1 MNTRDPNP
9 NPLPAEPVLGPVSR
23 TGIPVPTSVDA
34 SAVNP
39 ERIGKPGEYPFTR
52 GIFPDGY
59 QGRLWTIRQ
68 YSGFGTAEESNE
80 RYKFLLDQGQTG
92 LSVALDLPT
101 QCGLDPTHPMAK
113 PEIGKVGVSLS
124 NLSEAEIL
132 FKDLDL
138 GKISTSFTINGTAAI
153 IYAMYLAV
161 ADKQGVPRS
170 KLTGTIQNDILK
182 EYVARGTWIFP
193 VRPSMRLIA
202 DSILYSN
209 DVTPRFNPIS
219 IAGAHVRDAG
229 ATAAEEM
236 AYTLAN
242 GLAYVDELQRR
253 GGDVEKFA
261 KRLSFFFYV
270 HMDFFDEIAKFRAG
284 RRLWARFMKERYAVQ
299 DPKAQHFRFGVVCGG
314 SSLVAPQ
321 PYNNAVRVA
330 VETMAAVFG
339 GAQSIFTCAFDEA
352 FQIPTE
358 FSAELAVRTQQ
369 MIAFEIGHRPHG
381 RPARRQLL
389 PGAAHRPHGGNDRQ
403 GDGRDRRLRR
413 RGPGHRGRLDPAA
426 AGRTRP
432 GAQARHRFGQGAHR
446 RPELLPQGRRE
457 DRRRRRLQARPD
469 GGPARAGEI
478 REGAGHAQPDGG
490 RCLARQARRGRG
502 QGQRERDA
510 LPGGVLPRLRHG
522 GGDGGLPEEGM
533 GRIQGT
539 GESMNETKTA
549 RPLAGKR
556 ILVGKP
562 GLDGHDI
569 GAKIVALTLR
579 DAGAEVIYTG
589 LRRSPAQIAQ
599 VAVDEGVDAVGLSIL
614 SGSHKELVKDVIAE
628 LRERRANGIKVFV
641 GGTIPGED
649 HAELRDLGVSAVFT
663 ADMLLDERGARNWRR
678 H

>member
-1 MNTRDPNP
+1 MNMREK
-9 NPLPAEPVLGPVSR
+9 PAVVREPVMTSVSR
-23 TGIPVPTSVDA
+23 SGIPVPASVDA
-34 SAVNP
+34 GAVHP
-39 ERIGKPGEYPFTR
+39 ENIGQPGEYPFTR

-59 QGRLWTIRQ
+59 NGRLWTIRQ

-80 RYKFLLDQGQTG
+80 RYKFLLAQGQTG

-101 QCGLDPTHPMAK
+101 QCGYDPTHPMAR

-132 FKDLDL
+132 FQGLDL
-138 GKISTSFTINGTAAI
+138 SKISTSFTINGTAAI

-161 ADKQGVPRS
+161 ADKQGVPRE

-209 DVTPRFNPIS
+209 DVSPRFNAIS

-242 GLAYVDELQRR
+242 GLAYVEELRRR

-284 RRLWARFMKERYAVQ
+284 RRLWARLMKERYGVK

-321 PYNNAVRVA
+321 PYNNVVRVA

-339 GAQSIFTCAFDEA
+339 GAQSIFTCALDEA

-369 MIAFEIGHRPHG
+369 ILAFESGIGRTVDPLGGSYFVEQHTDCMEEMITKVMSEIDAYG
-381 RPARRQLL
+381 GVIPAIEDGWMQL
-389 PGAAHRPHGGNDRQ
+389 
-403 GDGRDRRLRR
+403 RLAE
-413 RGPGHRGRLDPAA
+413 RGLERKLDADAGKNVIVGQNFFKKENEEIGVRELFTLDPTVAQRA
-426 AGRTRP
+426 LEKFQRVLDTRQQS
-432 GAQARHRFGQGAHR
+432 AV
-446 RPELLPQGRRE
+446 
-457 DRRRRRLQARPD
+457 D
-469 GGPARAGEI
+469 
-478 REGAGHAQPDGG
+478 
-490 RCLARQARRGRG
+490 
-502 QGQRERDA
+502 
-510 LPGGVLPRLRHG
+510 
-522 GGDGGLPEEGM
+522 
-533 GRIQGT
+533 
-539 GESMNETKTA
+539 
-549 RPLAGKR
+549 
-556 ILVGKP
+556 
-562 GLDGHDI
+562 
-569 GAKIVALTLR
+569 VALTKLSAAAAKDR
-579 DAGAEVIYTG
+579 ENVMPYLIDCCHAYAT
-589 LRRSPAQIAQ
+589 
-599 VAVDEGVDAVGLSIL
+599 VGEMVSCLKNQW
-614 SGSHKELVKDVIAE
+614 GEFKEPVNL
-628 LRERRANGIKVFV
+628 
-641 GGTIPGED
+641 
-649 HAELRDLGVSAVFT
+649 
-663 ADMLLDERGARNWRR
+663 
-678 H
+678 

>member
-1 MNTRDPNP
+1 MSAEQHREARDM
-9 NPLPAEPVLGPVSR
+9 EPQLSSTSPS
-23 TGIPVPTSVDA
+23 GIDVPTSVGPDA
-34 SAVNP
+34 IDPA
-39 ERIGKPGEYPFTR
+39 RIGAPGEYPYTR

-80 RYKFLLDQGQTG
+80 RYKFLLEKGQTG

-101 QCGLDPTHPMAK
+101 QCGLDPVHPMAR

-138 GKISTSFTINGTAAI
+138 SKISTSFTINGTAAI

-161 ADKQGVPRS
+161 ADKQNVPRD

-209 DVTPRFNPIS
+209 EVSPRFNPIS

-229 ATAAEEM
+229 STAAEEM

-242 GLAYVDELQRR
+242 GLAYVEELRAR

-284 RRLWARFMKERYAVQ
+284 RRLWARLMKERYGVQ

-321 PYNNAVRVA
+321 PYNNVVRVA
-330 VETMAAVFG
+330 VETMAAVLG

-369 MIAFEIGHRPHG
+369 IIAFESGIGRTVDPLGGSYFLEQHTDRMEEQITKVMDEIDAYGGVIPAIEDGWIQLRLAERGLERKLNTDSG
-381 RPARRQLL
+381 RNVIIGQNYFRKADEEIKVGEVFKLDPTVAERALEKYQRVLDTRRQSEV
-389 PGAAHRPHGGNDRQ
+389 DRALS
-403 GDGRDRRLRR
+403 RL
-413 RGPGHRGRLDPAA
+413 
-426 AGRTRP
+426 
-432 GAQARHRFGQGAHR
+432 
-446 RPELLPQGRRE
+446 
-457 DRRRRRLQARPD
+457 
-469 GGPARAGEI
+469 
-478 REGAGHAQPDGG
+478 
-490 RCLARQARRGRG
+490 
-502 QGQRERDA
+502 
-510 LPGGVLPRLRHG
+510 
-522 GGDGGLPEEGM
+522 
-533 GRIQGT
+533 
-539 GESMNETKTA
+539 
-549 RPLAGKR
+549 
-556 ILVGKP
+556 
-562 GLDGHDI
+562 
-569 GAKIVALTLR
+569 
-579 DAGAEVIYTG
+579 
-589 LRRSPAQIAQ
+589 
-599 VAVDEGVDAVGLSIL
+599 
-614 SGSHKELVKDVIAE
+614 
-628 LRERRANGIKVFV
+628 
-641 GGTIPGED
+641 
-649 HAELRDLGVSAVFT
+649 SAVAAKDNENIMPYLVECCHAYAT
-663 ADMLLDERGARNWRR
+663 VGEMVERLKDKWGEFKEPVNL
-678 H
+678 

>member
-1 MNTRDPNP
+1 MNKREKSVG
-9 NPLPAEPVLGPVSR
+9 AREPVMTSVSR
-23 TGIPVPTSVDA
+23 SGIAVPASVDA
-34 SAVNP
+34 SAVHP
-39 ERIGKPGEYPFTR
+39 ENIGRPGEYPFTR

-59 QGRLWTIRQ
+59 NGRLWTIRQ

-80 RYKFLLDQGQTG
+80 RYKFLLAQGQTG

-101 QCGLDPTHPMAK
+101 QCGYDPTHPMAR

-132 FKDLDL
+132 FGGLDL
-138 GKISTSFTINGTAAI
+138 SKISTSFTINGTAAI

-161 ADKQGVPRS
+161 ADKQGVPRE

-209 DVTPRFNPIS
+209 DVSPRFNPIS

-242 GLAYVDELQRR
+242 GLAYVEELRNR

-284 RRLWARFMKERYAVQ
+284 RRVWARLMKERYGVK

-321 PYNNAVRVA
+321 PYNNVVRVA

-339 GAQSIFTCAFDEA
+339 GAQSIFTCAMDEA

-369 MIAFEIGHRPHG
+369 ILAFESGIGRTVDPLGGSYFLEQHTDRMEEMITKVMSEIDAYG
-381 RPARRQLL
+381 GVIPAIEDGWMQL
-389 PGAAHRPHGGNDRQ
+389 
-403 GDGRDRRLRR
+403 RLAE
-413 RGPGHRGRLDPAA
+413 RGLERKLDTDAGKNVIVGQNFFKKENEQIGVRELFTLDPTVAQRALEKFQRVLDTRQSSAVDVALAKLSAA
-426 AGRTRP
+426 A
-432 GAQARHRFGQGAHR
+432 AKD
-446 RPELLPQGRRE
+446 RE
-457 DRRRRRLQARPD
+457 NLMPYLVDCCHAY
-469 GGPARAGEI
+469 ATVGEMVS
-478 REGAGHAQPDGG
+478 
-490 RCLARQARRGRG
+490 
-502 QGQRERDA
+502 
-510 LPGGVLPRLRHG
+510 VLKN
-522 GGDGGLPEEGM
+522 
-533 GRIQGT
+533 QW
-539 GESMNETKTA
+539 GEF
-549 RPLAGKR
+549 
-556 ILVGKP
+556 
-562 GLDGHDI
+562 
-569 GAKIVALTLR
+569 
-579 DAGAEVIYTG
+579 
-589 LRRSPAQIAQ
+589 
-599 VAVDEGVDAVGLSIL
+599 
-614 SGSHKELVKDVIAE
+614 KEPVNL
-628 LRERRANGIKVFV
+628 
-641 GGTIPGED
+641 
-649 HAELRDLGVSAVFT
+649 
-663 ADMLLDERGARNWRR
+663 
-678 H
+678 

>member
-1 MNTRDPNP
+1 MNIREK
-9 NPLPAEPVLGPVSR
+9 PAAAREPVMTSVSR
-23 TGIPVPTSVDA
+23 SGIPVSASVDA
-34 SAVNP
+34 GAVHP
-39 ERIGKPGEYPFTR
+39 ENIGQPGEYPFTR

-59 QGRLWTIRQ
+59 NGRLWTIRQ
-68 YSGFGTAEESNE
+68 YSGFGTAEESNQ
-80 RYKFLLDQGQTG
+80 RYKFLLAQGQTG

-101 QCGLDPTHPMAK
+101 QCGYDPTHPMAR

-132 FKDLDL
+132 FQGLDL
-138 GKISTSFTINGTAAI
+138 SKISTSFTINGTAAI

-161 ADKQGVPRS
+161 ADKQGVPRD

-209 DVTPRFNPIS
+209 DVSPRFNAIS

-242 GLAYVDELQRR
+242 GLAYVEELRSR

-284 RRLWARFMKERYAVQ
+284 RRLWARFMKERYGVK

-321 PYNNAVRVA
+321 PYNNVVRVA

-369 MIAFEIGHRPHG
+369 ILAYESGIGRTVDPLGGSYFLEQHTDRMEEMITKVMSEIDAYGGVIPAIEDGWMQLRLAERGLERKLDTDAGKNVIVGQNFFKKENEEIGVRE
-381 RPARRQLL
+381 LFT
-389 PGAAHRPHGGNDRQ
+389 
-403 GDGRDRRLRR
+403 
-413 RGPGHRGRLDPAA
+413 LDPTVAQRALEKFQRVLDTRQQSAVDAALAKLSVAA
-426 AGRTRP
+426 AKD
-432 GAQARHRFGQGAHR
+432 
-446 RPELLPQGRRE
+446 RE
-457 DRRRRRLQARPD
+457 NVMPYLVDCCHAY
-469 GGPARAGEI
+469 ATVGEMVS
-478 REGAGHAQPDGG
+478 
-490 RCLARQARRGRG
+490 CLKNQW
-502 QGQRERDA
+502 
-510 LPGGVLPRLRHG
+510 
-522 GGDGGLPEEGM
+522 
-533 GRIQGT
+533 
-539 GESMNETKTA
+539 GEF
-549 RPLAGKR
+549 
-556 ILVGKP
+556 
-562 GLDGHDI
+562 
-569 GAKIVALTLR
+569 
-579 DAGAEVIYTG
+579 
-589 LRRSPAQIAQ
+589 
-599 VAVDEGVDAVGLSIL
+599 
-614 SGSHKELVKDVIAE
+614 KEPVNL
-628 LRERRANGIKVFV
+628 
-641 GGTIPGED
+641 
-649 HAELRDLGVSAVFT
+649 
-663 ADMLLDERGARNWRR
+663 
-678 H
+678 